1 MATDQQELL
10 CRQLKI
16 RSRGKMEFQVKDH
29 FIRKTPSCSWWC
41 NSYVYVLRLLCQW
54 FFDSHLANFR
64 FVFFSL
70 LFSGSA

>member
-29 FIRKTPSCSWWC
+29 FIRKTPSCSWC
-41 NSYVYVLRLLCQW
+41 
-54 FFDSHLANFR
+54 
-64 FVFFSL
+64 
-70 LFSGSA
+70 